1 MYKILIKYTNQ
12 LSTYLYRNT
21 KTRSTV
27 DLVNGTN
34 HYYLFSANYKI
45 KLF

>member
-1 MYKILIKYTNQ
+1 MDKIFIKYTNQ
-12 LSTYLYRNT
+12 LNTYLYTNT

-34 HYYLFSANYKI
+34 HYYLISANYRI